1 MTPHPDFQLEAL
13 FSPLDLV
20 FDNDHDKNDSPFDN
34 DHDEIDSPLG
44 CRARTSSIV
53 FSISPGRAISPSFSP
68 RDYDDDDEGHDD
80 DNGDEDGDENGISR
94 CDFDNDDIIIIA

>member
-1 MTPHPDFQLEAL
+1 M
-13 FSPLDLV
+13 
-20 FDNDHDKNDSPFDN
+20 
-34 DHDEIDSPLG
+34 
-44 CRARTSSIV
+44 